1 MGSSTVK
8 TIRNLKTFIAVAD
21 TCHVYSRGGTQEF
34 SETMK
39 RG

>member
-1 MGSSTVK
+1 LGSSTVK
-8 TIRNLKTFIAVAD
+8 TINNLKTFIAVAE
-21 TCHVYSRGGTQEF
+21 TFHAIQGGMEEF